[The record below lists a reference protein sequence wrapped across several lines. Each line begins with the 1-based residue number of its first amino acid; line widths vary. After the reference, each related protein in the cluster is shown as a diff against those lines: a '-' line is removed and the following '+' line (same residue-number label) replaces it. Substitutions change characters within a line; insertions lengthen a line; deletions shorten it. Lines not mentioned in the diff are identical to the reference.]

1 MRIAYFDCIAGIT
14 GDTALGALIDA
25 GADTEL
31 ILEVLGTLPLEPFH
45 LEIDRVEEQQIS
57 ATRVS
62 IRTEMAGVIRTYAS
76 VRSLLEAATLPPEA
90 ERLAHRMFR
99 LYAEAEGRVSRR
111 DPDMVRFHDT
121 SGLDTILD
129 LVGVATALALL
140 GVERVFSSAVPTGLG
155 MTKSEHGAMPVPT
168 PTVLELLRGAP
179 VFSRGVAAELTNAA
193 GAAILAAT
201 VEGYGDLPATRVS
214 AVGYGAGVQRIDIP
228 NVLRVVLGEEE
239 PASSL
244 PSPSGTPDLYLVTD
258 EVASETVAEPA
269 PAPETS

>member
-1 MRIAYFDCIAGIT
+1 VRIAYFDCIAGIT
-14 GDTALGALIDA
+14 GDTALAALIDA
-25 GADTEL
+25 GAETER
-31 ILEVLGTLPLEPFH
+31 ILEVLATLQLEPFR
-45 LEIDRVEEQQIS
+45 LEIDRVDEQQIS

-62 IRTEMAGVIRTYAS
+62 IRTEMAGVIRTYSS
-76 VRSLLEAATLPPEA
+76 VRSLLEAAELPA
-90 ERLAHRMFR
+90 DAARLAQRMFR
-99 LYAEAEGRVSRR
+99 LYAEAEARVSRR
-111 DPDMVRFHDT
+111 DPDSVRFHDT

-129 LVGVATALALL
+129 LVGVATALSIL

-155 MTKSEHGAMPVPT
+155 MTKSEHGAMPIPT

-201 VEGYGDLPATRVS
+201 VEGYGDLPATRVTS
-214 AVGYGAGVQRIDIP
+214 VGYGAGSQRLDIP

-244 PSPSGTPDLYLVTD
+244 PSPTGTPDLYLVTD
-258 EVASETVAEPA
+258 EAEQ
-269 PAPETS
+269 ETSAPDST

>member
-14 GDTALGALIDA
+14 GDTALAALIDA
-25 GADTEL
+25 GAATEG
-31 ILEVLGTLPLEPFH
+31 ILEVLGTLALEPFH
-45 LEIDRVEEQQIS
+45 LEIDRVEEQSIS
-57 ATRVS
+57 STRVS
-62 IRTEMAGVIRTYAS
+62 IRTDMAGVIRTYAS
-76 VRSLLEAATLPPEA
+76 VRSLLDAADLPPEA
-90 ERLAHRMFR
+90 ARLSHRMFR

-111 DPDMVRFHDT
+111 EPDAVRFHDT

-129 LVGVATALALL
+129 LVGVATALSLL
-140 GVERVFSSAVPTGLG
+140 GIERVFSSAVPTGLG
-155 MTKSEHGAMPVPT
+155 MTKSEHGAMPIPT

-201 VEGYGDLPATRVS
+201 VVGYGDLPATRVS
-214 AVGYGAGVQRIDIP
+214 SVGYGAGSQRLDIP
-228 NVLRVVLGEEE
+228 NVLRVVIGEEE

-258 EVASETVAEPA
+258 EEAGEPA
-269 PAPETS
+269 PAPESP